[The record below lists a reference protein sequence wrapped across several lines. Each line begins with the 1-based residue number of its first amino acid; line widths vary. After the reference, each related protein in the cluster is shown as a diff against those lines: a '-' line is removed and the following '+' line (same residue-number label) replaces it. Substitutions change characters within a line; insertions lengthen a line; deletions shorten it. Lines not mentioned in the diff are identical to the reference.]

1 MSYSLLIDTSDKY
14 LTVGVSS
21 NDEVIYST
29 SFEAW
34 QRQSEF
40 LVVEIKKALAS
51 IDIDLKD
58 IDTIVCG
65 LGPGSYTGVRIA
77 LTFAKVLAS
86 TTNVK
91 IKTVSSLAILGNT
104 DISFIGLINA
114 RSNRSYIAIYDKGRA
129 VLEDTIKP
137 NDEVLKLIEEYKAL
151 GYEIKGDLGYLK
163 LESSKLDLVKGL
175 LSFSKIREEETDVLS
190 LKPVYLKEAL

>member
-1 MSYSLLIDTSDKY
+1 MSYNLLIDTSDKY

-21 NDEVIYST
+21 NDEIVYST

-51 IDIDLKD
+51 INIELKD

-86 TTNVK
+86 TTNV
-91 IKTVSSLAILGNT
+91 N
-104 DISFIGLINA
+104 
-114 RSNRSYIAIYDKGRA
+114 
-129 VLEDTIKP
+129 LE
-137 NDEVLKLIEEYKAL
+137 
-151 GYEIKGDLGYLK
+151 
-163 LESSKLDLVKGL
+163 
-175 LSFSKIREEETDVLS
+175 
-190 LKPVYLKEAL
+190 

>member
-21 NDEVIYST
+21 NDEIIYST

-40 LVVEIKKALAS
+40 LVVEIKKALTS
-51 IDIDLKD
+51 SNVELKD

-114 RSNRSYIAIYDKGRA
+114 RSNRSYIAIYDKGKA

-137 NDEVLKLIEEYKAL
+137 NDEVLKLIEEYKTL

-163 LESSKLDLVKGL
+163 LESSELDLVKGL
-175 LSFSKIREEETDVLS
+175 LSFSKIREVETDVLS

>member
-51 IDIDLKD
+51 ANIDLKD

-91 IKTVSSLAILGNT
+91 IKTVSSLAILGNI

-129 VLEDTIKP
+129 VLEDTIKS

-175 LSFSKIREEETDVLS
+175 LSFSKIREVETDVLS

>member
-1 MSYSLLIDTSDKY
+1 MSYNLLIDTSDKY
-14 LTVGVSS
+14 LTVGISLNNKIV
-21 NDEVIYST
+21 YST

-40 LVVEIKKALAS
+40 LVVEINKALKDVN
-51 IDIDLKD
+51 IELKD

-91 IKTVSSLAILGNT
+91 IKTISSLAILGSR
-104 DISFIGLINA
+104 DISFVALINA
-114 RSNRSYIAIYDKGRA
+114 RSNRSYIAIYDKGKTI
-129 VLEDTIKP
+129 LEDTIKS
-137 NDEVLKLIEEYKAL
+137 NDEVIKLIEEYKSL
-151 GYEIKGDLGYLK
+151 GYEIKGDLSYLK
-163 LESSKLDLVKGL
+163 LESSPLDLVNGL
-175 LSFSKIREEETDVLS
+175 LSFSQIKEVETDVLS
-190 LKPVYLKEAL
+190 IKPVYLKEAL

>member
-175 LSFSKIREEETDVLS
+175 LSFSKIREVETDVLS